1 VTEHTVS
8 GPWRVDWL
16 AVATFV
22 LASLWLLGVGSLL
35 ALVLGRRSLR
45 RLRTAP
51 ELRGRAVVWAG
62 ITVAIVGVALAAMW
76 VALVLRV

>member
-8 GPWRVDWL
+8 RPWRVDWL

-51 ELRGRAVVWAG
+51 EPGGRAVAWAG

>member
-1 VTEHTVS
+1 VTEHTGS

-45 RLRTAP
+45 RPRTAP
-51 ELRGRAVVWAG
+51 ELRGRALAWAG
-62 ITVAIVGVALAAMW
+62 ITVAIVGVALASMW
-76 VALVLRV
+76 VALVLSV

>member
-1 VTEHTVS
+1 MTEHTVS

-35 ALVLGRRSLR
+35 ALVLCRRSLR

-51 ELRGRAVVWAG
+51 ELRGRAVAWAG

-76 VALVLRV
+76 VALVLSV